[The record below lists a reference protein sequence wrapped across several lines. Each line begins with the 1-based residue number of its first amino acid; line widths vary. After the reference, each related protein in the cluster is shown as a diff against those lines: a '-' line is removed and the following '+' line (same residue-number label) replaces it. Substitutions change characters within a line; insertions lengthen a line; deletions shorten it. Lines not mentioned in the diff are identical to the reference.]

1 MSRTIG
7 KVYDVIVIGAGPAGS
22 EIACQL
28 AKAGFEIIVLEKN
41 LLNREKPCGGGLQV
55 REIVEF
61 GPPPAEVIEREI
73 HNMRLVSP
81 KSRLLQIDITEA
93 GICPVTV
100 RRSAYDQYLQK
111 RAKKAGA
118 LFHAQTKVTGLFRS
132 EGKVH
137 ICTQKDEKPLTAKL
151 VINAGGACA
160 VKFAGKQKVKK
171 NKEELVVTR
180 HYWLKPKS
188 MPVSLTDFMEFYY
201 LKEIPK
207 GYAWIFPYKDIISVG
222 IGGTLQSIQKDDIN
236 LKKMLDKFITRH
248 PVAAEKLKGCTIIH
262 RAGGMI
268 PMNIPSALHGIS
280 TITLGDAAG
289 LASIIHGGGIYH
301 ARKSALIASE
311 YCIRFL
317 ETGDQQFLKQGGQAI
332 KTFFT
337 DNERQWDKQLQRIF
351 WNHKVIEPVIAK
363 GQTDREIQNGLRIIL
378 DSGRSHKKAYDL
390 LEKKMIELI
399 YSGLAE
405 KAEIYKP
412 IFNDKISKVFDKDVP
427 IHKYAN
433 QLLLNKKAKRL
444 RACLGIMAAELFGG
458 NLSDAANFSLVY
470 EIFHTAS
477 LIHDDIMDK
486 SGTRRGNPT
495 LHKKYGMANAII
507 VGDMMLAKGYSLV
520 ADFCRGESISKEQ
533 LLNLLDIIGRTGEK
547 CCIGQALDIKMA
559 KKHQYS
565 SIDTYLNM
573 IELKTGALIE
583 GALKGGAVGANASS
597 EQVALMG
604 QFGRNFG
611 IAFQIIDDALDIL
624 GGEKASKS
632 IMNDIKEG
640 KATLMLIRA
649 LQKAG
654 TEESAWLRDLIGNS
668 SITSQQAVM
677 VIDIYRKCGALE
689 YAQQLGHQYV
699 EQAKT
704 ILLKLPAVPAR
715 DKFMEIVEILDF
727 WCMLAPSISTISDD
741 CFQKH
746 FSMA

>member
-22 EIACQL
+22 EIAYRL

-73 HNMRLVSP
+73 HNMRLISP
-81 KSRLLQIDITEA
+81 ENRLLQIDITEA
-93 GICPVTV
+93 GICPVIV
-100 RRSAYDQYLQK
+100 RRSSYDRYLQE

-118 LFHAQTKVTGLFRS
+118 LFHAKIKVTGFRRS
-132 EGKVH
+132 GEKVH
-137 ICTQKDEKPLTAKL
+137 IYTKKDEKQLTARL
-151 VINAGGACA
+151 VVNAGGACA

-180 HYWLKPKS
+180 HYWLKPES
-188 MPVSLTDFMEFYY
+188 IPASLTDFMEFYY

-351 WNHKVIEPVIAK
+351 WNHKVIERVIAK

-405 KAEIYKP
+405 KAESYKS
-412 IFNDKISKVFDKDVP
+412 IFNDKISKIFDKNVP

-486 SGTRRGNPT
+486 SDTRRGNLT

-507 VGDMMLAKGYSLV
+507 VGDLMLAKGYSLV

-547 CCIGQALDIKMA
+547 CCIGQALDITMA

-565 SIDTYLNM
+565 SIDKYLNM

-597 EQVALMG
+597 EQVTLMG
-604 QFGRNFG
+604 QFGRKFG

-632 IMNDIKEG
+632 VMNDIKEG

-649 LQKAG
+649 LKKAG

-668 SITSQQAVM
+668 SITPEQAVM

-704 ILLKLPAVPAR
+704 TLLKLPAVPTR